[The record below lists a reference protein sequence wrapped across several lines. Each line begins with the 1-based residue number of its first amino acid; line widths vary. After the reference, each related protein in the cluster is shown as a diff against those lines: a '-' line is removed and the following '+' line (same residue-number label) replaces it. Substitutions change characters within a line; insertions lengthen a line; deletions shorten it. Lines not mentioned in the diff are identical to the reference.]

1 MSSTSTQASWS
12 WKVIGRWVLALVA
25 AASSV
30 PAAWAHSLEDVQGIL
45 GGEERYFQAIDKP
58 APDFSLR
65 DADGRIFKLA
75 DFRGKVVVL
84 HFIYTSC
91 PDICP
96 LHAERIAEIQKMINE
111 TPMKDLVRF
120 ITITTDPTRDTPDV
134 LRAYGPA
141 HGLDPSNWLFL
152 TTTANQPEDTTRTL
166 AEAFGHKFTK
176 EADGYQMHSIV
187 THVIDR
193 NGIWKGNFHSLKF
206 QPVNMVVFINA
217 LVNDVHHETTDNE
230 EGFWGWLK
238 ALF

>member
-1 MSSTSTQASWS
+1 MTVTRRCA
-12 WKVIGRWVLALVA
+12 LALLA
-25 AASSV
+25 GALTV
-30 PAAWAHSLEDVQGIL
+30 PSAWAHSLEEVQGIL

-58 APDFSLR
+58 APDFTLR

-91 PDICP
+91 PDVCP
-96 LHAERIAEIQKMINE
+96 LHAERIAEIQEMVNQ
-111 TPMKDLVRF
+111 TPMKDRVQF
-120 ITITTDPTRDTPDV
+120 ITITTDPTKDTADV

-141 HGLDPSNWLFL
+141 HGLDPANWHFL
-152 TTTANQPEDTTRTL
+152 TTTPDQPEDFTRKL

-176 EADGYQMHSIV
+176 EEDGYQMHSIV

-193 NGIWKGNFHSLKF
+193 NGLWRANFHSLKF
-206 QPVNMVVFINA
+206 QPLNMVIFVNA
-217 LVNDVHHETTDNE
+217 LGNDVHPESKDE
-230 EGFWGWLK
+230 EGGFWGWLK

>member
-1 MSSTSTQASWS
+1 MSAI
-12 WKVIGRWVLALVA
+12 VRWILAFVLVVSIVP
-25 AASSV
+25 AASS
-30 PAAWAHSLEDVQGIL
+30 HSLEDVQEIL
-45 GGEERYFQAIDKP
+45 GGKETYFQAIDKP
-58 APDFSLR
+58 APDFTLR
-65 DADGRIFKLA
+65 DADGRTYKLA

-96 LHAERIAEIQKMINE
+96 LHAERIAEIQKMVNQ
-111 TPMKDLVRF
+111 TPMKDRVQF
-120 ITITTDPTRDTPDV
+120 ITITTDPSRDTPDV

-141 HGLDPSNWLFL
+141 HGLDPVNWLFL
-152 TTTANQPEDTTRTL
+152 TTTADQPEDTTRKL

-176 EADGYQMHSIV
+176 DAEGYQMHSIV

-193 NGIWKGNFHSLKF
+193 EGLWRGNFHSLKF

-217 LVNDVHHETTDNE
+217 LVNDVHPETKKE
-230 EGFWGWLK
+230 EGGFWGWLK